1 MQDKQNG
8 NPEIKIIFQQF
19 FFWAFFGIFLC
30 LNIANIQGLP
40 EISFVS
46 QPVWPILQKTADHLR
61 TGAGD
66 FPGINNWRSNFAHNA
81 RKTDKAIL
89 LRPESK
95 RPLKS
100 RIGRLYSEVKTEHI
114 FATGRALCPGSVPA
128 AQKHD
133 KKSRKRLYIIIV
145 PPYRRPVNCECW
157 LMKTHKN
164 GL

>member
-8 NPEIKIIFQQF
+8 NPEIKIIFQRL
-19 FFWAFFGIFLC
+19 FFWPFFGIFLC
-30 LNIANIQGLP
+30 LNIANIQEPL
-40 EISFVS
+40 EILFVS

-100 RIGRLYSEVKTEHI
+100 QIGRSHSGFKIEHT

-128 AQKHD
+128 AQRHD

-145 PPYRRPVNCECW
+145 PPYRRLVNREYW
-157 LMKTHKN
+157 LTKVHKN